1 MRVTTQT
8 VALQVNVGLQR
19 AYQQLARA
27 QEVVASGQRI
37 NRLSDDPLGAVRV
50 VELRGFEAAIAQYV
64 SNSDQVKPLLEQSD
78 TVFGEVVQQL
88 TRARE
93 IAVQM
98 GNAVYSPAEKAT
110 AAGEIGQILDQLIAV
125 ANTKVENR
133 FIFGGYKSSNPPFL
147 RTPGGA
153 DYVGDA
159 GKIQIHTSPSSTMD
173 INFLGNE
180 VFQSA
185 GVPGGQGIFDVMHDL
200 ACLLDGRNVS
210 DSVNI
215 AVTLDDTIPPG
226 AGFSQ
231 IDAVGTETARI
242 ALLAEADFSTSV
254 TVFDGNGIGHD
265 LVFAFAKTS
274 ADTYHYRVFANA
286 SEINGGTLGNLYQ
299 VAPGGLLKFDG
310 NGVLDAAASIVTDV
324 TMSALSSGAADINI
338 DAANL
343 SFAGS
348 MQAPGE
354 SAVLTLQQ
362 SNAGGIAAQ
371 LGRLDAAIDHIVSY
385 RTQVGARLNSAEAS
399 AGALEILRARTIGE
413 RSRFEDADVLSAYSD
428 FVRLQS
434 AFEAS
439 LASASRML
447 APSLLDFLR

>member
-1 MRVTTQT
+1 M

-37 NRLSDDPLGAVRV
+37 NRLSDDPLDAVRV
-50 VELRGFEAAIAQYV
+50 VELRGFEMAIAQYV
-64 SNSDQVKPLLEQSD
+64 SNIDQVKPLLEQCD
-78 TVFGEVVQQL
+78 TAFGEVVQQL

-98 GNAVYSPAEKAT
+98 ANAVYSPAEKA
-110 AAGEIGQILDQLIAV
+110 AAAAEIDQILDYLIAV
-125 ANTKVENR
+125 ANTNIGNR
-133 FIFGGYKSSNPPFL
+133 FIFGGYKSGSAPFL

-159 GKIQIHTSPSSTMD
+159 GKIQIHTSPSSTLD

-185 GVPGGQGIFDVMHDL
+185 GVPGGQGVFDVLNDL
-200 ACLLDGRNVS
+200 ASLLDGRNVS

-215 AVTLDDTIPPG
+215 AVTLDETISPG
-226 AGFSQ
+226 VGFSQ
-231 IDAVGTETARI
+231 IDAVGTETSRT

-254 TVFDGNGIGHD
+254 TVFDSNGVGHD
-265 LVFAFAKTS
+265 LLFAFAKTS
-274 ADTYHYRVFANA
+274 ADTYHYRVLANA
-286 SEINGGTLGNLYQ
+286 SEINGGTPGNLCQ
-299 VAPGGLLKFDG
+299 VAPEGLLKFDG
-310 NGVLDAAASIVTDV
+310 NGIFDAAASIVTAV
-324 TMSALSSGAADINI
+324 TMGALSSGATDINI
-338 DAANL
+338 DAAHL
-343 SFAGS
+343 SFNGS
-348 MQAPGE
+348 IQASGE
-354 SAVLTLQQ
+354 SAVLALQQ
-362 SNAGGIAAQ
+362 SNAGGTATQ

-385 RTQVGARLNSAEAS
+385 RTQAGARLNSAEAS
-399 AGALEILRARTIGE
+399 AGALEILRTRTIGE
-413 RSRFEDADVLSAYSD
+413 RSRVEDADVLSAYSE
-428 FVRLQS
+428 FARLQS